1 MTIHYSTFDLICGA
15 PWSGQ
20 LVSEPYIVHAITGA
34 AIIGKAMGYDLVTA
48 CQLPGANLVI
58 WPETGGIAQWP
69 LRIAKWP
76 PDTLPAPLRLCE
88 TCLHAIE
95 QGTMPGAS
103 Y

>member
-1 MTIHYSTFDLICGA
+1 MTEIRYDTFDLICGA

-34 AIIGKAMGYDLVTA
+34 AIIGLAIVGKDLVTA
-48 CQLPGANLVI
+48 CQLPGVHLAI
-58 WPETGGIAQWP
+58 WPSMAGIAQ
-69 LRIAKWP
+69 WP

-95 QGTMPGAS
+95 QGAIPGAS

>member
-1 MTIHYSTFDLICGA
+1 MTEIRYSTFDLMCGA
-15 PWSGQ
+15 PWTGQ

-34 AIIGKAMGYDLVTA
+34 AIIGKAIMGYDLVTA
-48 CQLPGANLVI
+48 CQLPGVHLVI
-58 WPETGGIAQWP
+58 WPSMAGSAQ
-69 LRIAKWP
+69 WP

-95 QGTMPGAS
+95 QGAIPGAS

>member
-1 MTIHYSTFDLICGA
+1 MTEIRYSMFDLMCGA
-15 PWSGQ
+15 PWTGQ

-34 AIIGKAMGYDLVTA
+34 AIIGKAIMGYDLVTA
-48 CQLPGANLVI
+48 CQLPGVHLAI
-58 WPETGGIAQWP
+58 WPSMAGIAQ
-69 LRIAKWP
+69 WP

-95 QGTMPGAS
+95 QGAMPGAS